1 MKLEEM
7 QFSQKIIHCGMVKR
21 VDKKIIIRTAK
32 VLFHKGDCRVVL
44 EVDQATGS
52 TCLLGADR
60 AT

>member
-1 MKLEEM
+1 M